1 MFTIND
7 LTKTSTGYTLTVPSL
22 TVNKPTLCFNLTN
35 KNDGIVV
42 VSYTNNSMNYAINCM
57 SLSSALACITD
68 IVRKHSNYIK
78 F

>member
-1 MFTIND
+1 MFTLND

-22 TVNKPTLCFNLTN
+22 TVSKPTLCFNLKN
-35 KNDGIVV
+35 KRDGIVV
-42 VSYTNNSMNYAINCM
+42 VSYTNNNMHYDIHCM

-68 IVRKHSNYIK
+68 IAKKHGNFIR

>member
-7 LTKTSTGYTLTVPSL
+7 LTKTRTGYTLTVPSL

-35 KNDGIVV
+35 KNDIVV
-42 VSYTNNSMNYAINCM
+42 VSYTNNTMHYDIHCM

-68 IVRKHSNYIK
+68 IVKKHCNFIK

>member
-7 LTKTSTGYTLTVPSL
+7 LTKTNTGYTLTVPSL
-22 TVNKPTLCFNLTN
+22 TVSKPTLCFNLTN
-35 KNDGIVV
+35 NEDIVV
-42 VSYTNNSMNYAINCM
+42 VSYTNNTMHYDIHCM

-68 IVRKHSNYIK
+68 IVKKHGNFIR

>member
-7 LTKTSTGYTLTVPSL
+7 LTKTNTGYTLTVPSL
-22 TVNKPTLCFNLTN
+22 TVSKPTLCFNLIN
-35 KNDGIVV
+35 KNNDIVV
-42 VSYTNNSMNYAINCM
+42 VSYTNNYMNYDINCM

-68 IVRKHSNYIK
+68 VVKKHGNYIK